1 MGFVFFL
8 QEKFQKNE
16 LKSCI
21 EEKTPCFMDRAAC
34 EDYFL

>member
-16 LKSCI
+16 LKKWI
-21 EEKTPCFMDRAAC
+21 EEKTPCFMG
-34 EDYFL
+34 